1 MATLKTQQ
9 NQADV
14 QAFLQQVDHEQRKKD
29 SLQLLELMQK
39 WTGLTPTMWGPS
51 IVGFGTYHY
60 VYESGRE
67 GDWFLTGFS
76 PRKQALTIYIMAGF
90 NRYDELLSKLGT
102 YKTGSSCLYVK
113 RLSDIDL
120 EVLRELVVQSIA
132 YLKERYP

>member
-90 NRYDELLSKLGT
+90 NRYDELMSKLGT